1 MFSCNVTLLNHN
13 LVNERLLIVR
23 NWGNYTMN
31 ELIYKAVFQ
40 SFFEVLVKSMG
51 FGSGFFARYNFN
63 HLLAQL
69 RSIEAFWRNAFYEK
83 VITLLWVCLFSRFN
97 FSFSHALHI
106 TSHRS
111 SR

>member
-40 SFFEVLVKSMG
+40 SFFEVLVSACKING
-51 FGSGFFARYNFN
+51 FRERLFCSLQFQPLARATPK
-63 HLLAQL
+63 HRSVLAQCLL
-69 RSIEAFWRNAFYEK
+69 RKSYHIALGLPIFA
-83 VITLLWVCLFSRFN
+83 LQLFIQPCAT
-97 FSFSHALHI
+97 HHKP
-106 TSHRS
+106 
-111 SR
+111 